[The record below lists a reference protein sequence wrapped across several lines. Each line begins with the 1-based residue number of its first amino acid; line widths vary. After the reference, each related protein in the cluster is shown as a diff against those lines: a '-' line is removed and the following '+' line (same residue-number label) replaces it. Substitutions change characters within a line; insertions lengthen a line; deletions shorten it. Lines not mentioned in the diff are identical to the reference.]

1 MHLWF
6 QLCLCVFRVILR
18 AQRNTFTNIKNKW
31 VFFSPPE
38 MLVMQEHPKATEGGN
53 LDLQLGRHNHM
64 LHAGGKSRFCWR
76 GTARRAAHKGSIILL
91 QMLELLNEMSFN
103 SQVPKFISNL
113 PACVVKSVHTSRWWV
128 LSLEIISAKIWK
140 ATTSLGNKVIHPI
153 QVFKPFHSTNT
164 NKLTLSSK
172 TPISNFPYL
181 IDLSKTLPIS
191 LPIGLKRILSSSH
204 YAPFLIWSIYVLIW
218 FEYNLPVLSLLKVP
232 RVIKWCPLLGGWT
245 TVLTTQGHNELAA
258 CYLLL
263 PLWVHLP
270 EICTHSVLMFSAAL
284 DKKHLVANILSNYY
298 NNTKY
303 LQT

>member
-1 MHLWF
+1 MF
-6 QLCLCVFRVILR
+6 VCVWGHFKGPKKHIYKYKKQVG
-18 AQRNTFTNIKNKW
+18 
-31 VFFSPPE
+31 FFPPPE

-53 LDLQLGRHNHM
+53 LGLQLGRHNHM

-204 YAPFLIWSIYVLIW
+204 HAPFLIWSIYVLNW

-232 RVIKWCPLLGGWT
+232 RVINWCPLFRWMDNSPDYSGS
-245 TVLTTQGHNELAA
+245 QRA
-258 CYLLL
+258 CCLL
-263 PLWVHLP
+263 PTTALVGPPARGLHPFCAHVQW
-270 EICTHSVLMFSAAL
+270 CTW
-284 DKKHLVANILSNYY
+284 
-298 NNTKY
+298 
-303 LQT
+303 